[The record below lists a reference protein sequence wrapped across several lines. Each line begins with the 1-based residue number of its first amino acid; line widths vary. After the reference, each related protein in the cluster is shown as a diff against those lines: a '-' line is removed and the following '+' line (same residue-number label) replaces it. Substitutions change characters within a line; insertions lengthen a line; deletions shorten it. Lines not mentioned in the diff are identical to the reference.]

1 MSLDSGTSGDVFD
14 HLDEL
19 VDGVSLPASELDQ
32 LPHLLD
38 DGAAL
43 GCPGHG
49 DSASASKLEQPF
61 VLKQPQRAQDGV
73 GVDSEN
79 GREVSGW
86 WESFTGLGFAVC
98 DRASYLGGDL
108 EIEEVAAVFL
118 VHLDTY
124 QCTRDTSSMLE
135 WRQA

>member
-1 MSLDSGTSGDVFD
+1 MSLDSGTSSDVFD

-79 GREVSGW
+79 GREVSGGFGLSPTR
-86 WESFTGLGFAVC
+86 EENPAFGAATGSRR
-98 DRASYLGGDL
+98 DRSKH
-108 EIEEVAAVFL
+108 EAAI
-118 VHLDTY
+118 
-124 QCTRDTSSMLE
+124 
-135 WRQA
+135 A